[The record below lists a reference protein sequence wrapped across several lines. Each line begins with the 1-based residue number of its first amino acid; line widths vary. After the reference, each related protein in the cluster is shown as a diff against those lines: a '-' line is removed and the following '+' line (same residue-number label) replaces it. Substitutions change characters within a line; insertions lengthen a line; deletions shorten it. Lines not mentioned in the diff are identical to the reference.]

1 MYIAV
6 AGESVYEGLHH
17 DLRQRML
24 SNGETLLFIEMPIF
38 SRYLPEDAVV
48 RAIQQPVRVLPRT
61 ANYVKA
67 QNRS

>member
-1 MYIAV
+1 
-6 AGESVYEGLHH
+6 
-17 DLRQRML
+17 ML